1 MTSRR
6 AIATAVVTAAS
17 VALLYGVPSAQV
29 AAPTPTTRP
38 ANNSQ
43 PLDVLQVRPNIY
55 LIAGAGGHIVAQV
68 GTDGV
73 LLVDTGR
80 IAFADRVL
88 ATIKSITPKPIA
100 IIINTSPDPD
110 HVEANAHI
118 AKAGRSVFNVVDSD
132 GDEPVPVFA
141 TEKILLRMSAP
152 SGQVSPFPTA
162 AWPTDTFYEERRDLY
177 FNDEGVQIHTLPGG
191 PTDGNAAVSFRRND
205 VIVAGTVVDST
216 RFPVIDVAK
225 GGSIQ
230 DEIDSLNKI
239 IDMSLRPL
247 PFPWQEE
254 KGTRIIPSRGRVY
267 DKISLVDYRDMVVV
281 ARDRVA
287 DGIKRGR
294 TVAQLQ
300 AEEPLKDFEVQY
312 GSKTGTWT
320 TNKFIEAVYQSLT
333 KKEER

>member
-6 AIATAVVTAAS
+6 AIATAVVTGAS
-17 VALLYGVPSAQV
+17 VVLLYGVPSAQV
-29 AAPTPTTRP
+29 QGQTANTR
-38 ANNSQ
+38 ASNNTQ
-43 PLDVLQVRPNIY
+43 PLEVVQVRPNIY

-88 ATIKSITPKPIA
+88 ATVKSITPKPIA

-110 HVEANAHI
+110 HVEANGHI

-205 VIVAGTVVDST
+205 VIVAGTVLDST
-216 RFPVIDVAK
+216 RFPVIDVSK

-239 IDMSLRPL
+239 IDLSLRPL

-254 KGTRIIPSRGRVY
+254 RGTRIIPSRGRVY
-267 DKISLVDYRDMVVV
+267 DKISLVDYRDMIVVV
-281 ARDRVA
+281 RDRIA

-300 AEEPLKDFEVQY
+300 AESPLKDFEPQY
-312 GSKTGTWT
+312 GATTGTWT

-333 KKEER
+333 KK